1 MFDIGEYIIYG
12 NHGVCE
18 VKEISKKTISSMI
31 GEKLYYTLAPVYT
44 KGSTIYSPVDNGK
57 VAIRSV
63 LTKDEAEELIESMPE
78 IGLIENVE
86 EKKREILYKDMIRS
100 CNCKA
105 LISMIKTL
113 YKRRK
118 ERIEE
123 GKKFTAVDERYYNQA
138 KGCLYGEIAI
148 ALDMDME
155 DVEDYILHRIENLP
169 E

>member
-31 GEKLYYTLAPVYT
+31 GEKLYYTLAPVYV

-86 EKKREILYKDMIRS
+86 EKKREMVYKDLIRS
-100 CNCKA
+100 CNCRD

-118 ERIEE
+118 ERIED
-123 GKKFTAVDERYYNQA
+123 GKKFTAIDERYYNQA
-138 KGCLYGEIAI
+138 KGCLYGEFAI

-155 DVEDYILHRIENLP
+155 DVEDYIIHKIEDLC